1 MGKYARGKHAVLID
15 DRSGF
20 KIKYK
25 DARTEW
31 NGFRV
36 YKGDWEPKQ
45 PQLDPGKY
53 IEGSGPT
60 VLYKPRPDQD
70 QVPTTVQLGPLY
82 GKWSGQCA
90 ANLGLATAAQ
100 PADAPSGFQ
109 ATGVL
114 NSTGIAIAV
123 VFPIPTE
130 AWQQAT
136 SALGSVTIAATDTQL
151 STEQVQDIV
160 GAMFSSNTE
169 SNITAVY
176 QDGDGTI
183 DLSADNDHVR
193 TVTAGGN
200 TLGASETLAHPVTM
214 SQMTSTLGTVTAN
227 LVEDAAGFEGTT
239 TLGSVTLNVSETV
252 SGIELG
258 TMTATLGN
266 TGLFF
271 NTTEIPPGI
280 AGTGGLG
287 TLILNGAHPVTMSQ
301 MTSTLGTVTPVEITA
316 VPVTM
321 SGMTATLG
329 TVAAVTPGYGTYLWG
344 TDEWGK

>member
-31 NGFRV
+31 TGFRV

-45 PQLDPGKY
+45 PQLDPEMY
-53 IEGSGPT
+53 IQGGDPS
-60 VLYKPRPDQD
+60 VLYKPRPPQSTSDTI
-70 QVPTTVQLGPLY
+70 VSLGPLH
-82 GKWSGQCA
+82 GKFSGQCA
-90 ANLGLATAAQ
+90 ANLGRVAIGAGEDAQ
-100 PADAPSGFQ
+100 GFQ

-136 SALGSVTIAATDTQL
+136 SALGSVTIAATEDAEGFEATSSL
-151 STEQVQDIV
+151 GDVTEKLV
-160 GAMFSSNTE
+160 
-169 SNITAVY
+169 
-176 QDGDGTI
+176 
-183 DLSADNDHVR
+183 
-193 TVTAGGN
+193 
-200 TLGASETLAHPVTM
+200 HPVTM

>member
-20 KIKYK
+20 KIKNK

-136 SALGSVTIAATDTQL
+136 SALGSVTIAATEDAEGFEAT
-151 STEQVQDIV
+151 
-160 GAMFSSNTE
+160 SSL
-169 SNITAVY
+169 
-176 QDGDGTI
+176 GDVI
-183 DLSADNDHVR
+183 EKLV
-193 TVTAGGN
+193 
-200 TLGASETLAHPVTM
+200 HPVTM

>member
-20 KIKYK
+20 KIRYK

-31 NGFRV
+31 TGFRV

-45 PQLDPGKY
+45 PQLDPEMY
-53 IEGSGPT
+53 IQGGDPS
-60 VLYKPRPDQD
+60 VLYKPRPPQSTSD
-70 QVPTTVQLGPLY
+70 TIVQLGSLY

-90 ANLGLATAAQ
+90 GNLGRVTAAQ

-114 NSTGIAIAV
+114 NNTGIAIAV
-123 VFPIPTE
+123 VLPIPTE

-136 SALGSVTIAATDTQL
+136 SALGSVTIAAAEDAEGFEATSSLGDV
-151 STEQVQDIV
+151 TEKLV
-160 GAMFSSNTE
+160 
-169 SNITAVY
+169 
-176 QDGDGTI
+176 
-183 DLSADNDHVR
+183 
-193 TVTAGGN
+193 
-200 TLGASETLAHPVTM
+200 HPVTM

-258 TMTATLGN
+258 TMTASLGN

-271 NTTEIPPGI
+271 NTTEIPPGL
-280 AGTGGLG
+280 ACTSGLG
-287 TLILNGAHPVTMSQ
+287 TLIINGAHPVTMSQ
-301 MTSTLGTVTPVEITA
+301 MTATLGSVTPEVITA

-329 TVAAVTPGYGTYLWG
+329 TVAAVTPGWGTYLWG
-344 TDEWGK
+344 TDEWGN

>member
-136 SALGSVTIAATDTQL
+136 SALGSVTIAATEDAEGFEAT
-151 STEQVQDIV
+151 
-160 GAMFSSNTE
+160 SSL
-169 SNITAVY
+169 
-176 QDGDGTI
+176 GDVI
-183 DLSADNDHVR
+183 EKLV
-193 TVTAGGN
+193 
-200 TLGASETLAHPVTM
+200 HPVTM

>member
-20 KIKYK
+20 KIRYK

-31 NGFRV
+31 TGFRV

-45 PQLDPGKY
+45 PQLDPEMY
-53 IEGSGPT
+53 IQGGDPS
-60 VLYKPRPDQD
+60 VLYKPRPPQSTSDTI
-70 QVPTTVQLGPLY
+70 VSLGPLH
-82 GKWSGQCA
+82 GKFSGQCA
-90 ANLGLATAAQ
+90 ANLGRVAIGAGEDAQ
-100 PADAPSGFQ
+100 GFQ
-109 ATGVL
+109 ASGVL

-123 VFPIPTE
+123 VLPIPTE

-136 SALGSVTIAATDTQL
+136 SALGSVTIAAAEDA
-151 STEQVQDIV
+151 E
-160 GAMFSSNTE
+160 GFEA
-169 SNITAVY
+169 TA
-176 QDGDGTI
+176 
-183 DLSADNDHVR
+183 S
-193 TVTAGGN
+193 
-200 TLGASETLAHPVTM
+200 
-214 SQMTSTLGTVTAN
+214 LGTVVEALIQPVSLSSATAT
-227 LVEDAAGFEGTT
+227 LGSVVLATVEDAEGFAGTS

-258 TMTATLGN
+258 TMTASLGN

-280 AGTGGLG
+280 ACTSGLG
-287 TLILNGAHPVTMSQ
+287 TLIINGAHPVTMSQ
-301 MTSTLGTVTPVEITA
+301 MTATLGSVTPEIITA

-329 TVAAVTPGYGTYLWG
+329 TVAAVTPGWGTYLWG
-344 TDEWGK
+344 TDEWGN

>member
-20 KIKYK
+20 KIRYK

-31 NGFRV
+31 TGFRV

-45 PQLDPGKY
+45 PQLDPEMY
-53 IEGSGPT
+53 IQGGDPS
-60 VLYKPRPDQD
+60 VLYKPRPPQSTSD
-70 QVPTTVQLGPLY
+70 TIVQLGSLY

-90 ANLGLATAAQ
+90 TNLGRVVIGAGEDAQ
-100 PADAPSGFQ
+100 GFQ

-136 SALGSVTIAATDTQL
+136 SALGSVSIAAT
-151 STEQVQDIV
+151 
-160 GAMFSSNTE
+160 E
-169 SNITAVY
+169 SAEGFEATA
-176 QDGDGTI
+176 
-183 DLSADNDHVR
+183 S
-193 TVTAGGN
+193 
-200 TLGASETLAHPVTM
+200 
-214 SQMTSTLGTVTAN
+214 LGTVVEALIQPVSLSSATAT
-227 LVEDAAGFEGTT
+227 LGSVVLATVEDAEGFAGTS

-258 TMTATLGN
+258 AMTASLGN

-271 NTTEIPPGI
+271 NTTEIPPGL
-280 AGTGGLG
+280 ASTSTLG
-287 TLILNGAHPVTMSQ
+287 TLILNGAHPVAMPQ
-301 MTSTLGTVTPVEITA
+301 MTSTLGSVTPEVITA

-329 TVAAVTPGYGTYLWG
+329 TVAAVTPGWGTYLWG
-344 TDEWGK
+344 TDEWGN

>member
-53 IEGSGPT
+53 VEGSGPT

-136 SALGSVTIAATDTQL
+136 SALGSVTIAATEDA
-151 STEQVQDIV
+151 E
-160 GAMFSSNTE
+160 GFEA
-169 SNITAVY
+169 TA
-176 QDGDGTI
+176 
-183 DLSADNDHVR
+183 S
-193 TVTAGGN
+193 
-200 TLGASETLAHPVTM
+200 
-214 SQMTSTLGTVTAN
+214 LGTVVEALIQPVSLSSATAT
-227 LVEDAAGFEGTT
+227 LGSVVLATVEDADGFVGTS

-258 TMTATLGN
+258 AMTASLGN

>member
-60 VLYKPRPDQD
+60 VLYKPRPPQN
-70 QVPTTVQLGPLY
+70 TSATIVQLGPLH
-82 GKWSGQCA
+82 GKYSAQCA
-90 ANLGLATAAQ
+90 ANLGRVVIGAGE
-100 PADAPSGFQ
+100 DSEGFQ
-109 ATGVL
+109 ANSVL
-114 NSTGIAIAV
+114 NASGVAIAIVIQIDNTMAPPV
-123 VFPIPTE
+123 
-130 AWQQAT
+130 AT
-136 SALGSVTIAATDTQL
+136 SALGSVTIAASESAEGFEATSSLGDV
-151 STEQVQDIV
+151 TEKLV
-160 GAMFSSNTE
+160 
-169 SNITAVY
+169 
-176 QDGDGTI
+176 
-183 DLSADNDHVR
+183 
-193 TVTAGGN
+193 
-200 TLGASETLAHPVTM
+200 HPVTM
-214 SQMTSTLGTVTAN
+214 SQMTSTLGTVIAD
-227 LVEDAAGFEGTT
+227 LAEEAAGFEGTT

-252 SGIELG
+252 SGVELG

-280 AGTGGLG
+280 AGTGILG
-287 TLILNGAHPVTMSQ
+287 DINLSSAHPVTMSQ
-301 MTSTLGTVTPVEITA
+301 MTSTLGSVTPAVITA

-321 SGMTATLG
+321 SEMTATLG
-329 TVAAVTPGYGTYLWG
+329 TVAAVTPGWGTYLWG
-344 TDEWGK
+344 TDEWGN

>member
-60 VLYKPRPDQD
+60 VLYKPRPPQN
-70 QVPTTVQLGPLY
+70 TSATIVQLGPLH
-82 GKWSGQCA
+82 GKYSAQCA
-90 ANLGLATAAQ
+90 ANLGRVVIGAGE
-100 PADAPSGFQ
+100 DSEGFQ
-109 ATGVL
+109 ANSVL
-114 NSTGIAIAV
+114 NASGVAIAIVIQIDNTMAPPV
-123 VFPIPTE
+123 
-130 AWQQAT
+130 AT
-136 SALGSVTIAATDTQL
+136 SALGSVTIAASESAEGFEATSSLGDV
-151 STEQVQDIV
+151 TEKLV
-160 GAMFSSNTE
+160 
-169 SNITAVY
+169 
-176 QDGDGTI
+176 
-183 DLSADNDHVR
+183 
-193 TVTAGGN
+193 
-200 TLGASETLAHPVTM
+200 HPVTM
-214 SQMTSTLGTVTAN
+214 SQMTSTLGTVIAD
-227 LVEDAAGFEGTT
+227 LAEEAAGFEGTT

-252 SGIELG
+252 SGVELG

-301 MTSTLGTVTPVEITA
+301 MTSTLGSVTPAVITA

-321 SGMTATLG
+321 SEMTATLG
-329 TVAAVTPGYGTYLWG
+329 TVAAVTPGWGTYLWG
-344 TDEWGK
+344 TDEWGN

>member
-20 KIKYK
+20 KIRYK

-31 NGFRV
+31 TGFRV

-45 PQLDPGKY
+45 PQLDPEMY
-53 IEGSGPT
+53 IQGGDPS
-60 VLYKPRPDQD
+60 VLYKPRPPQSTSDTI
-70 QVPTTVQLGPLY
+70 VSLGPLH
-82 GKWSGQCA
+82 GKFSGQCA
-90 ANLGLATAAQ
+90 GNLGRVVIGAGEDAQ
-100 PADAPSGFQ
+100 GFQ

-136 SALGSVTIAATDTQL
+136 SALGSVSIAAT
-151 STEQVQDIV
+151 
-160 GAMFSSNTE
+160 E
-169 SNITAVY
+169 SAEGFEATA
-176 QDGDGTI
+176 
-183 DLSADNDHVR
+183 S
-193 TVTAGGN
+193 
-200 TLGASETLAHPVTM
+200 
-214 SQMTSTLGTVTAN
+214 LGTVVEALIQPVSLSSATAT
-227 LVEDAAGFEGTT
+227 LGSVVLATVEDAEGFAGTS

-258 TMTATLGN
+258 AMTASLGN

-271 NTTEIPPGI
+271 NTTEIPPGL
-280 AGTGGLG
+280 ASTSTLG
-287 TLILNGAHPVTMSQ
+287 TLILNGAHPVAMPQ
-301 MTSTLGTVTPVEITA
+301 MTSTLGSVTPEVITA

-321 SGMTATLG
+321 SEMTATLG

>member
-70 QVPTTVQLGPLY
+70 QVPTTVRLGPLY

-136 SALGSVTIAATDTQL
+136 SALGSVTIAATEDAEGFEATSSL
-151 STEQVQDIV
+151 GDVTEKLV
-160 GAMFSSNTE
+160 
-169 SNITAVY
+169 
-176 QDGDGTI
+176 
-183 DLSADNDHVR
+183 
-193 TVTAGGN
+193 
-200 TLGASETLAHPVTM
+200 HPVTM
-214 SQMTSTLGTVTAN
+214 SGMTSTLGTVTAN
-227 LVEDAAGFEGTT
+227 LVEDAGGFAGTT
-239 TLGSVTLNVSETV
+239 TIGSITLNVSETV
-252 SGIELG
+252 SGVELG
-258 TMTATLGN
+258 AMTSGLGN
-266 TGLFF
+266 TGLYY
-271 NTTEIPPGI
+271 NSIEIPQGI

-287 TLILNGAHPVTMSQ
+287 TLILNAVEYADGFVGT
-301 MTSTLGTVTPVEITA
+301 TTLGTVQAVDITA
-316 VPVTM
+316 VGVSLPA
-321 SGMTATLG
+321 MTASLG

>member
-20 KIKYK
+20 KIRYK

-31 NGFRV
+31 TGFRV

-45 PQLDPGKY
+45 PQLDPEMY
-53 IEGSGPT
+53 IQGGDPS
-60 VLYKPRPDQD
+60 VLYKPRPPQS
-70 QVPTTVQLGPLY
+70 TSSTIVQLGSLY

-90 ANLGLATAAQ
+90 ANLGRVTATQ

-109 ATGVL
+109 ANGVL
-114 NSTGIAIAV
+114 NNTGIAIAV
-123 VFPIPTE
+123 VLPIPTE

-136 SALGSVTIAATDTQL
+136 SALGSVTIAAAEDAEGFEATSSLGDV
-151 STEQVQDIV
+151 TEKLV
-160 GAMFSSNTE
+160 
-169 SNITAVY
+169 
-176 QDGDGTI
+176 
-183 DLSADNDHVR
+183 
-193 TVTAGGN
+193 
-200 TLGASETLAHPVTM
+200 HPVTM

-258 TMTATLGN
+258 TMTASLGN

-280 AGTGGLG
+280 ACTSGLG
-287 TLILNGAHPVTMSQ
+287 TLIINGAHPVTMSQ
-301 MTSTLGTVTPVEITA
+301 MTATLGSVTPEVITA

>member
-20 KIKYK
+20 KIRYK

-31 NGFRV
+31 TGFRV

-45 PQLDPGKY
+45 PQLDPEMY
-53 IEGSGPT
+53 IQGGDPS
-60 VLYKPRPDQD
+60 VLYKPRPPQSTSD
-70 QVPTTVQLGPLY
+70 TIVQLGSLY

-90 ANLGLATAAQ
+90 ANLGRVTAAQ

-136 SALGSVTIAATDTQL
+136 SALGSVTIAAT
-151 STEQVQDIV
+151 
-160 GAMFSSNTE
+160 E
-169 SNITAVY
+169 SAEGFEATA
-176 QDGDGTI
+176 
-183 DLSADNDHVR
+183 S
-193 TVTAGGN
+193 
-200 TLGASETLAHPVTM
+200 
-214 SQMTSTLGTVTAN
+214 LGTVVEALIQPVSLSSATAT
-227 LVEDAAGFEGTT
+227 LGSVVLATVEDADGFVGTS

-258 TMTATLGN
+258 TMTASLGN

-280 AGTGGLG
+280 ESTSELG
-287 TLILNGAHPVTMSQ
+287 ALILNGAHPVTMS
-301 MTSTLGTVTPVEITA
+301 
-316 VPVTM
+316 
-321 SGMTATLG
+321 
-329 TVAAVTPGYGTYLWG
+329 
-344 TDEWGK
+344 

>member
-53 IEGSGPT
+53 VEGSGPT

-136 SALGSVTIAATDTQL
+136 SALGSVTIAATEDAEGFEAT
-151 STEQVQDIV
+151 
-160 GAMFSSNTE
+160 SSL
-169 SNITAVY
+169 
-176 QDGDGTI
+176 GDVI
-183 DLSADNDHVR
+183 EKLV
-193 TVTAGGN
+193 
-200 TLGASETLAHPVTM
+200 HPVTM

>member
-20 KIKYK
+20 KIRYK

-31 NGFRV
+31 TGFRV

-45 PQLDPGKY
+45 PQLDPEMY
-53 IEGSGPT
+53 IQGGDPS
-60 VLYKPRPDQD
+60 VLYKPRPPQSTSDTI
-70 QVPTTVQLGPLY
+70 VSLGPLH
-82 GKWSGQCA
+82 GKFSGQCA
-90 ANLGLATAAQ
+90 ANLGRVAIGAGEDAQ
-100 PADAPSGFQ
+100 GFQ
-109 ATGVL
+109 ASGVL

-123 VFPIPTE
+123 VLPIPTE

-136 SALGSVTIAATDTQL
+136 SALGSVTIAAAEDA
-151 STEQVQDIV
+151 E
-160 GAMFSSNTE
+160 GFEA
-169 SNITAVY
+169 TA
-176 QDGDGTI
+176 
-183 DLSADNDHVR
+183 S
-193 TVTAGGN
+193 
-200 TLGASETLAHPVTM
+200 
-214 SQMTSTLGTVTAN
+214 LGTVVEALIQPVSLSSATAT
-227 LVEDAAGFEGTT
+227 LGSVVLATVEDAEGFAGTS

-258 TMTATLGN
+258 TMTASLGN

-280 AGTGGLG
+280 ACTSGLG
-287 TLILNGAHPVTMSQ
+287 TLIINGAHPVTMSQ
-301 MTSTLGTVTPVEITA
+301 MTATLGSVTPEVITA

-329 TVAAVTPGYGTYLWG
+329 TVAAVTPGWGTYLWG
-344 TDEWGK
+344 TDEWGN

>member
-53 IEGSGPT
+53 VEGSGPT

-70 QVPTTVQLGPLY
+70 QVPTTVRLGPLY

-100 PADAPSGFQ
+100 PADSPSGFQ

-136 SALGSVTIAATDTQL
+136 SALGSVTIAATEDAEGFEAT
-151 STEQVQDIV
+151 
-160 GAMFSSNTE
+160 SSL
-169 SNITAVY
+169 
-176 QDGDGTI
+176 GDVI
-183 DLSADNDHVR
+183 EKLV
-193 TVTAGGN
+193 
-200 TLGASETLAHPVTM
+200 HPVTM

>member
-20 KIKYK
+20 KIRYK

-31 NGFRV
+31 TGFRV

-45 PQLDPGKY
+45 PQLDPEMY
-53 IEGSGPT
+53 IQGGDPS
-60 VLYKPRPDQD
+60 VLYKPRPPQSTSDTI
-70 QVPTTVQLGPLY
+70 VSLGPLH
-82 GKWSGQCA
+82 GKFSGQCA
-90 ANLGLATAAQ
+90 ANLGRVAIGAGEDAQ
-100 PADAPSGFQ
+100 GFQ

-136 SALGSVTIAATDTQL
+136 SALGSVTIAAT
-151 STEQVQDIV
+151 
-160 GAMFSSNTE
+160 E
-169 SNITAVY
+169 SAEGFEATA
-176 QDGDGTI
+176 
-183 DLSADNDHVR
+183 S
-193 TVTAGGN
+193 
-200 TLGASETLAHPVTM
+200 
-214 SQMTSTLGTVTAN
+214 LGTVVEALIQPVSLSSATAT
-227 LVEDAAGFEGTT
+227 LGSVVLATVEDAEGFAGTS

-258 TMTATLGN
+258 AMTASLGN

-271 NTTEIPPGI
+271 NTTEIPPGL

-287 TLILNGAHPVTMSQ
+287 SLIFNGAHPVTMPQ
-301 MTSTLGTVTPVEITA
+301 MTSTLGSVTPEVITA

-321 SGMTATLG
+321 SGATATLG
-329 TVAAVTPGYGTYLWG
+329 TVTVVTPGWGTYLWG
-344 TDEWGK
+344 TDEWGN